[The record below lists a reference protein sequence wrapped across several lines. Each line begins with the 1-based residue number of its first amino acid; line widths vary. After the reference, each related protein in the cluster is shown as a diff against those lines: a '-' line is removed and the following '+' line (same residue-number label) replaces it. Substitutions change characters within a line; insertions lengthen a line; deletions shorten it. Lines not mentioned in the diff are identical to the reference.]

1 MVGQSGCNVEMLL
14 WKFSECEEEQD
25 GVKISGLLKANIG
38 LILQVTEDVG
48 IQTIKIINNL

>member
-38 LILQVTEDVG
+38 LILQVTEDVR